1 MTFVFLRG
9 DCQSH
14 QCLHSSDHGNY
25 VHRQK
30 VDFLVAL
37 SEKIFSLEATE
48 ESRAS
53 EGHNA

>member
-1 MTFVFLRG
+1 MTFVFLRS

-14 QCLHSSDHGNY
+14 QCLHIMETMYIHG
-25 VHRQK
+25 QK

-37 SEKIFSLEATE
+37 SEKLFSLEATE

-53 EGHNA
+53 EGQNA

>member
-1 MTFVFLRG
+1 M
-9 DCQSH
+9 
-14 QCLHSSDHGNY
+14 SSDHENY

-37 SEKIFSLEATE
+37 SEKLFSLEATE

-53 EGHNA
+53 EGQNA